1 MPNPGSNSERQVD
14 PPSRL
19 RLCVRRASGPGP
31 SLEIVTLRIPNDIAW
46 VEEAVDLI
54 ARHCLSGTSFSRRIL
69 FNLRVVLA
77 ESLANAII
85 YGNLENPDKWV
96 DVRAELRREFIRVEV
111 TDEGPGFDPAD
122 IPDPTLPG
130 ELDSS
135 RGRGLFLIRSLVDE
149 VGFNDRG
156 NSICMTLRRA

>member
-1 MPNPGSNSERQVD
+1 MSDLESRSGRQVD

-19 RLCVRRASGPGP
+19 RLCVRRATGQAA
-31 SLEIVTLRIPNDIAW
+31 SLEIVTLRIPNDIGW

-54 ARHCLSGTSFSRRIL
+54 ARHCLSGTSYSRRML

-85 YGNLENPDKWV
+85 CGNGEDPDKWV
-96 DVRAELRREFIRVEV
+96 DVRAELGRESIKLEV
-111 TDEGPGFDPAD
+111 TDEGPGFDPGG
-122 IPDPTLPG
+122 IPDPTVPG

-135 RGRGLFLIRSLVDE
+135 CGRGLFLIRCLVDD
-149 VGFNDRG
+149 VRFNDRG